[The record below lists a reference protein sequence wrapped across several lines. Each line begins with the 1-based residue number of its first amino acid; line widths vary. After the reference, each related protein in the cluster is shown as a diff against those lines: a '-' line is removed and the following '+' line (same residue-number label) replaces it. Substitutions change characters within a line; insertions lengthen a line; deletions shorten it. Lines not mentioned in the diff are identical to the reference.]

1 MNLIVYLTPDWDSA
15 WYALR
20 ISRAFYLALPP
31 SSHRAFGRGGG
42 LQLWEADMARL
53 GKVVPCTF
61 NMGVMLLLPLLLP
74 LPLLLLPAPPSQRPQ
89 VLFRTT
95 DQSWHGLPDPI
106 ASPPGTTRNR

>member
-15 WYALR
+15 WFALR
-20 ISRAFYLALPP
+20 LSRAFYLALPP

-61 NMGVMLLLPLLLP
+61 NMGVMLLLLLLLLLP
-74 LPLLLLPAPPSQRPQ
+74 LPLLLLPAPPS
-89 VLFRTT
+89 
-95 DQSWHGLPDPI
+95 
-106 ASPPGTTRNR
+106 